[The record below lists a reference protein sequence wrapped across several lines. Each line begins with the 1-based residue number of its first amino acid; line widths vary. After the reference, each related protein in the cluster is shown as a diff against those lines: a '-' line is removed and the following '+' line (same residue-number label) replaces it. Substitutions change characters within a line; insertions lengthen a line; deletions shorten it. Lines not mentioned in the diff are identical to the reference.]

1 MTKKDTIFSA
11 VIGAEV
17 GLAFQPLIINL
28 WPNIYKFVF
37 DTFGVSLT
45 RDFVIYAS
53 VFVFFV
59 VLAPVALYVL
69 SLISKFI
76 KVAYQFG
83 KFAAVGAS
91 NTFLDLGLLNLAI
104 IFADLPAGST
114 KLTVVATIT
123 ALLSTVNSY
132 FWNKFWTFEAG
143 KREEKQIWEVVKFY
157 AVTGTAALVNGTIT
171 SIVAKQ
177 IVGDADAT
185 SGNLPATV
193 GKIVGILSAFL
204 INFLGYKFIVFKKKE
219 ELPPQEIG
227 TV

>member
-1 MTKKDTIFSA
+1 MTKKDALFASI
-11 VIGAEV
+11 IGAEV

-37 DTFGVSLT
+37 DTFGVEMT
-45 RDFVIYAS
+45 RDFVIHAS
-53 VFVFFV
+53 VVVFFTL
-59 VLAPVALYVL
+59 LAPLALYVL
-69 SLISKFI
+69 SLIAKFI

-114 KLTVVATIT
+114 KLTLVATVT
-123 ALLSTVNSY
+123 ALISTVNSY

-157 AVTGTAALVNGTIT
+157 AVTGVAALVNGTIT

-177 IVGDADAT
+177 IIGDADAT
-185 SGNLPATV
+185 SGNLPATA

-204 INFLGYKFIVFKKKE
+204 INFLGYKFFVFKKKE

>member
-1 MTKKDTIFSA
+1 MTKKDIIFSS
-11 VIGAEV
+11 VIGLEV
-17 GLAFQPLIINL
+17 GLAVQPLIYNL
-28 WPNIYKFVF
+28 WANIQKFAF
-37 DTFGVSLT
+37 DSLGISMT
-45 RDFVIYAS
+45 RDLIIHVS
-53 VFVFFV
+53 VALFFTL
-59 VLAPVALYVL
+59 LAPLALYTL
-69 SLISKFI
+69 SLIAKFV

-104 IFADLPAGST
+104 IFIDLPAGST
-114 KLTVVATIT
+114 KLVAVATTT

-157 AVTGTAALVNGTIT
+157 AVTGAAAIVNGTIT

-177 IVGDADAT
+177 IIGDADAL
-185 SGNLPATV
+185 SGNIAATA

-204 INFLGYKFIVFKKKE
+204 INFLGYKFIVFKKAEK
-219 ELPPQEIG
+219 PTQEVGSI
-227 TV
+227 